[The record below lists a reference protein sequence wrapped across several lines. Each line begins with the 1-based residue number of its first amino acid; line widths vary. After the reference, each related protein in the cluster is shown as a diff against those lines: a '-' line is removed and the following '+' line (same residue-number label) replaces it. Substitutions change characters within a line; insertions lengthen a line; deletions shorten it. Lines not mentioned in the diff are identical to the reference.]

1 MRILFFYFFIK
12 CDIIYNVK
20 EFSLIKESFM
30 GEFFNRIYSAL
41 SGGIFG
47 TSINVFDIIDVI
59 IITIIIYQV
68 LKFFKNTKAIHVLK
82 GLAILVVALALAAW
96 IGLPTTTW
104 LLSSL
109 FTSGILI
116 IAVIFQPE
124 LRRALENLGRNKLF
138 SEEAAT
144 NIEDTVLNVTK
155 VCEHLSRRKI
165 GALIVFEK
173 NSRLNDIASTGT
185 RINADVSAGLIENI
199 FEPNTPLHDGAL
211 IISGNKIIA
220 AGCFLPLSENNTIEK
235 TLGTRHRAAL
245 GISEQTDSLTIVIS
259 EETGVISIAAGGE
272 LTRYFDINAL
282 SKTLTDFYQTN
293 KKLHTSVSEI
303 ISRLFGKE
311 DEENER

>member
-1 MRILFFYFFIK
+1 
-12 CDIIYNVK
+12 
-20 EFSLIKESFM
+20 M
-30 GEFFNRIYSAL
+30 GEFFSRIYSAL

-47 TSINVFDIIDVI
+47 TSINVFDIIDVV
-59 IITIIIYQV
+59 IITVIIYQV
-68 LKFFKNTKAIHVLK
+68 LKFFRNTKAIHVLK
-82 GLAILVVALALAAW
+82 GLAILLVALALASW

-138 SEEAAT
+138 GEEAST

-155 VCEHLSRRKI
+155 VCENLSHRKV

-173 NSRLNDIASTGT
+173 NSRLNDFASTGT

-245 GISEQTDSLTIVIS
+245 GISEQTDSLTIVVS
-259 EETGVISIAAGGE
+259 EETGVISIASNGE

-282 SKTLTDFYQTN
+282 SQTLTDFYQTN
-293 KKLHTSVSEI
+293 KKLHVSISEI

-311 DEENER
+311 SEENE

>member
-1 MRILFFYFFIK
+1 
-12 CDIIYNVK
+12 
-20 EFSLIKESFM
+20 M
-30 GEFFNRIYSAL
+30 GEFFSRIYSAL
-41 SGGIFG
+41 SGGILG
-47 TSINVFDIIDVI
+47 TSISIFDIIDVI
-59 IITIIIYQV
+59 IITVIIYQV

-82 GLAILVVALALAAW
+82 GLAILVVALALASF

-138 SEEAAT
+138 GDDSVA
-144 NIEDTVLNVTK
+144 NIEDAVSNITK
-155 VCEHLSRRKI
+155 VCENLSHRKV
-165 GALIVFEK
+165 GALMVFEK
-173 NSRLNDIASTGT
+173 NSRLSDIVATGT
-185 RINADVSAGLIENI
+185 RINADISAGLIENI
-199 FEPNTPLHDGAL
+199 FEPNTPLHDGAV

-245 GISEQTDSLTIVIS
+245 GISERTDSLTIVVS
-259 EETGVISIAAGGE
+259 EETGLISIASGGE

-282 SKTLTDFYQTN
+282 SETLTDFYQTN
-293 KKLHTSVSEI
+293 KKLHVSVSEI

-311 DEENER
+311 NEHNEQ

>member
-1 MRILFFYFFIK
+1 MSDFFSKIA
-12 CDIIYNVK
+12 
-20 EFSLIKESFM
+20 
-30 GEFFNRIYSAL
+30 SAL

-47 TSINVFDIIDVI
+47 TSISVFDIIDVI
-59 IITIIIYQV
+59 IITVIIYQV

-82 GLAILVVALALAAW
+82 GLAILVVALALASW

-138 SEEAAT
+138 GEEAAT

-155 VCEHLSRRKI
+155 VCENLSRRKI

-185 RINADVSAGLIENI
+185 RINADISAGLIENI

-211 IISGNKIIA
+211 IISGNKIVA

-245 GISEQTDSLTIVIS
+245 GISEQTDSLTVVVS
-259 EETGVISIAAGGE
+259 EETGVISIASGGE

-282 SKTLTDFYQTN
+282 SQTLTDFYQTN
-293 KKLHTSVSEI
+293 KKLHVSVSEI
-303 ISRLFGKE
+303 LSRLFGKE
-311 DEENER
+311 DEENEQ